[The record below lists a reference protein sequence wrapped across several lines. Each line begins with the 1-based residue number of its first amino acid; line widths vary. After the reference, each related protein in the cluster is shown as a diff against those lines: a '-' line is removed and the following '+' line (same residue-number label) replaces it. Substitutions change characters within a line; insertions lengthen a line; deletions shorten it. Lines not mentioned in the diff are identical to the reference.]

1 MSCALFWLHE
11 FLACDLIV
19 VVVVVEF
26 TQVLSLLVT
35 LGILHEFLACDL
47 IVMVVVVVFTQ
58 VLALLGV
65 PSCNL
70 AECSFFLFRNSS

>member
-11 FLACDLIV
+11 VLACDLIV
-19 VVVVVEF
+19 VVVVVF
-26 TQVLSLLVT
+26 THVLSLLVT
-35 LGILHEFLACDL
+35 LGILYEFLACDL
-47 IVMVVVVVFTQ
+47 IVVVVVFTQ

>member
-11 FLACDLIV
+11 VLTCDLIV
-19 VVVVVEF
+19 VVVVVF
-26 TQVLSLLVT
+26 PQVLSLLVT

-47 IVMVVVVVFTQ
+47 IVVFTQ